1 MSQMYLCPPKLSKK
15 FLIAF
20 WTVPEL
26 LLCLLA
32 VIACVLMH
40 RFFLLSAAVTALI
53 LTARFDQEH
62 NLAGWFAVRFRY
74 LRSPKK
80 YVRAADRQEEAAAR
94 RKIRQQKKEMRSALP
109 IQKIVS
115 FRLNDDSVERDGKT
129 FIFYRWSPPN
139 TSIMTEQEI
148 SDEILQL
155 GRLFDSLHC
164 PFRVF
169 VTDKMENLAETKR
182 YYSSLSAE
190 FDYITSD
197 IVHSIESNDM
207 ESSSVQRAYYFI
219 YEAKESQ
226 EKNDIY
232 NAISGRGY
240 HIVKARKS
248 EIAVLLR
255 NYYVRE
261 FVNTDIYTIA
271 QEVEDLPGMQKA
283 KREIYDKEIQRRLT
297 PHNITFAVREAHTGS
312 CLRRT
317 IMVKN
322 FPSSIPACA
331 FMRLAGMRGTSFSM
345 CLTPMQQSLARNLI
359 ERQAK
364 NRRASSSSNS
374 ITHQIDAEQDTQDI
388 IQFYSEMSRKK
399 NFVYYVNIY
408 IEMYGKSVEELNI
421 LQERVADELLG
432 MGITYESLPHEQRD
446 AFESVQP
453 LGRDKFLGDA
463 NSLPSQTAAACYPC
477 SYSSRSDAHGMPL
490 GRTEQGGNAIVDF
503 WRWDEYITNANAVV
517 IGAPGQGKSWLLKK
531 IITFMYISMVRG
543 YVFDP
548 ENEYCDLTK
557 NLGGTV
563 INCASGTV
571 KINPF
576 EVRVIITK
584 DDTEEE
590 LQDIGIDPNA
600 PTFFQHLSW
609 LADFFRVLFSQ
620 LSDKDQRALMIF
632 VQEMYKNHG
641 ITTETDFDHLQHEDY
656 PTMADLYKTIEE
668 AAQAGHPF
676 IAEESIKTLQLYLYD
691 AAHGS
696 LGQLLNGT
704 TNICN
709 DRLVC
714 FAMRELLDG
723 GEDRKQAVLF
733 NIVTY
738 IFAVMCKRESKVLME
753 IDELY
758 MFISNRLLVN
768 YLRSFYKRSRKYK
781 GSIISA
787 TQQLNDCLEG
797 ELAHLTRAI
806 VDCSAF
812 KMLFY
817 PGSVDLKTMEKALNL
832 TDGEIGCISISN
844 KKHCLLKAGNDVY
857 HVEVGALPYEAALFG
872 KGGGE

>member
-1 MSQMYLCPPKLSKK
+1 MSKTYLCPPKLSKK
-15 FLIAF
+15 FLLAF
-20 WTVPEL
+20 WTVPEIL
-26 LLCLLA
+26 TALAA
-32 VIACVLMH
+32 VIACVFAH
-40 RFFLLSAAVTALI
+40 RLEFISIVIAVLI

-62 NLAGWFAVRFRY
+62 NLAGWFGVRLTYFRT
-74 LRSPKK
+74 PKK
-80 YVRAADRQEEAAAR
+80 YVRPTDPQQQAEDR
-94 RKIRQQKKEMRSALP
+94 RKRRQQKKQMRSALP

-129 FIFYRWSPPN
+129 FFFYRWSPPN
-139 TSIMTEQEI
+139 TAIMTEQEI
-148 SDEILQL
+148 SDEIMQL

-164 PFRVF
+164 SFRIF
-169 VTDKMENLAETKR
+169 ATDKMENLAETKR

-197 IVHSIESNDM
+197 IVHSIESNDT

-219 YEAKESQ
+219 YETKESQ
-226 EKNDIY
+226 GKNDIY

-283 KREIYDKEIQRRLT
+283 KREIYDKEIQRRLS
-297 PHNITFAVREAHTGS
+297 PHNITFAVNEAHTGS

-345 CLTPMQQSLARNLI
+345 CLTPMQQSLARSLI

-408 IEMYGKSVEELNI
+408 IEMYGKTVEELT
-421 LQERVADELLG
+421 LTQERIADELLG
-432 MGITYESLPHEQRD
+432 MGITYESLPHEQKE

-477 SYSSRSDAHGMPL
+477 SYSSRSDSHGMLL
-490 GRTEQGGNAIVDF
+490 GRTVQGGNAIVDF

-517 IGAPGQGKSWLLKK
+517 VGAPGQGKSWLLKK
-531 IITFMYISMVRG
+531 IITFMYITQVRG
-543 YVFDP
+543 FIFDP
-548 ENEYCDLTK
+548 ENEYCDMTR

-563 INCASGTV
+563 INCASGAV

-584 DDTEEE
+584 EDTEEE
-590 LQDIGIDPNA
+590 LQDISIDPNA
-600 PTFFQHLSW
+600 PTFFQHMSW
-609 LADFFRVLFSQ
+609 LADFFRVLFPQ
-620 LSDKDQRALMIF
+620 LADKDQRALMIF
-632 VQEMYKNHG
+632 VQEMYQQHG
-641 ITTETDFDHLQHEDY
+641 INTETDFDQLRHEDY
-656 PTMADLYKTIEE
+656 PIMGDLYKTIQD
-668 AAQAGHPF
+668 AAQTGHAF
-676 IAEESIKTLQLYLYD
+676 ISKESIQTLQLYLYD

-696 LGQLLNGT
+696 LGQLLNGA
-704 TNICN
+704 TNIGN
-709 DRLVC
+709 DRLIC

-738 IFAVMCKRESKVLME
+738 IFSVMCKREGKVLME

-758 MFISNRLLVN
+758 MFISNRLVAN

-812 KMLFY
+812 KMLFH
-817 PGSVDLKTMEKALNL
+817 PGSVDLKTMEKALSL
-832 TDGEIGCISISN
+832 TDGETGCISISN
-844 KKHCLLKAGNDVY
+844 KRHCLLKAGNDVY
-857 HVEVGALPYEAALFG
+857 HIEIGELPYEAGLFG